1 MVDTLSEV
9 IMRVTYI
16 YMLTL
21 LLALT
26 IERLLEILNAA
37 WNFVEWRF
45 DLHEFWTARAQGLQN
60 KFEQFAYSRLWN
72 HFVDVSGLLFQIR
85 KVRLEDKA
93 GHSGIVP
100 IISGN
105 LVRNTVMVAANRT
118 FAATL
123 GILFC
128 FLTKINL
135 VAIAIQE
142 LDLKFAFLNNLFRA
156 VPWLAIVL
164 SGIFIG
170 AGSEPVHHAIQA
182 LEKRRKK

>member
-1 MVDTLSEV
+1 MVDV
-9 IMRVTYI
+9 ILQVTYI

-26 IERLLEILNAA
+26 IERMLEVFNAA

-45 DLHEFWTARAQGLQN
+45 DLHKFWTRRAQRLQD
-60 KFEQFAYSRLWN
+60 KFEQHAYSRLWR
-72 HFVDVSGLLFQIR
+72 HFFDVSGLLFQLR

-93 GHSGIVP
+93 GHSGLVP

-105 LVRNTVMVAANRT
+105 LVRNTVVVAVNRT
-118 FAATL
+118 AAALL

-128 FLTKINL
+128 FLTHINL
-135 VAIAIQE
+135 IAVVHKE
-142 LDLKFAFLNNLFRA
+142 LKLNYKIITQMP
-156 VPWLAIVL
+156 VWLAITL

-170 AGSEPVHHAIQA
+170 LGSEPVHHAIQA
-182 LEKRRKK
+182 LEKQRKK